1 MSRVRIQLIHWKAT
15 EAQEKAKKLRSF
27 GYEVDCAPF
36 TPAVW
41 KQLRQE
47 PPAAVVID
55 LSRLPSQGRD
65 LGVAIRKHKATRHV
79 PLVFVDGEAAK
90 VERVK
95 QLLPD
100 AVYAAWN
107 RTQSALKRAISQ
119 PPAEP
124 VVPRSTMEGYAGTPL
139 PKKLG
144 IKAGSVV
151 VLVGAP
157 PEFEE
162 TLGKLPDDVTL
173 RRHNR
178 GRRDL
183 TIWFTR
189 SQKDLQRRV
198 ERMGNVAREGG
209 LWIVWQ
215 KKSSAEATD
224 LTQTVVRR
232 IGLASGLV
240 DYKICAVDET
250 WSGLKFTRR
259 RAKK

>member
-1 MSRVRIQLIHWKAT
+1 VNRDRVRLIHWKAA
-15 EAQEKAKKLRSF
+15 EALEKAQNLRSF
-27 GYEVDCAPF
+27 GYEVDCDPF

-41 KQLRQE
+41 KRLQQE

-65 LGVAIRKHKATRHV
+65 VGVAIRKYKATRNV
-79 PLVFVDGEAAK
+79 PLAFVEGEAAK

-100 AVYAAWN
+100 AVYTTWS
-107 RTQSALKRAISQ
+107 RIQSALKRAIAR
-119 PPAEP
+119 PPSEP
-124 VVPRSTMEGYAGTPL
+124 VVPRSSMEGYAGAPL

-151 VLVGAP
+151 VLIDAP
-157 PEFEE
+157 PEFER

-189 SQKDLQRRV
+189 SQKDLRKRI
-198 ERMGNVAREGG
+198 ERMGSAAGDGG
-209 LWIVWQ
+209 LWIVWP

-224 LTQTVVRR
+224 LTQAVVRK
-232 IGLASGLV
+232 IGLDSGLV

-250 WSGLKFTRR
+250 WSGLEFTRR
-259 RAKK
+259 RPK